1 MKQLKNSGLEG
12 RSNSAISGLF
22 LSSCATYLQ
31 CREKTLVVTA
41 IQFF

>member
-12 RSNSAISGLF
+12 RSNSATSSLF
-22 LSSCATYLQ
+22 LSSRATYLQ
-31 CREKTLVVTA
+31 RREKTLVVTA